1 MYKYDVT
8 LFIRKTVAFF
18 ITFSLMLC
26 LFSFNIDEFVK
37 QDFVML
43 YNATSIS
50 DCYNSITNVSFNIIN
65 SILKS
70 VNVVS
75 VINSESSK
83 GNNSKQ
89 DKKSKQKDNLYFNV
103 QNSNNLKIVKNVFV
117 ENLFYM
123 TTYLKSFVFERRK
136 FYIDIFYFIFM
147 LFGFCYAA
155 RGNIDNIINLNN
167 LTKSFRLVL

>member
-1 MYKYDVT
+1 MYKYNIT

-18 ITFSLMLC
+18 ITLSLMLC

-50 DCYNSITNVSFNIIN
+50 DCYISITNVSFNIIN
-65 SILKS
+65 NILKS
-70 VNVVS
+70 VNVVWA
-75 VINSESSK
+75 VNSENNKES
-83 GNNSKQ
+83 NSKQ

-103 QNSNNLKIVKNVFV
+103 QNSNNLKVFKNVSV

-123 TTYLKSFVFERRK
+123 TTYLKSFVFERRI
-136 FYIDIFYFIFM
+136 FYTDIFYFVFV

-155 RGNIDNIINLNN
+155 RGNIDNIINLKN